1 MTFDIIVHVM
11 AVFVRGSRS
20 VYAGG
25 ITAVLIIFLTFGR
38 AFIRRPTSIKRDDL
52 VWGLSQPTHRH
63 ISPRWRY

>member
-25 ITAVLIIFLTFGR
+25 ITAIPFCGKKVGNLLNIGR
-38 AFIRRPTSIKRDDL
+38 K
-52 VWGLSQPTHRH
+52 
-63 ISPRWRY
+63 